1 MIYFD
6 HNATTPVDPE
16 VVAAMVPFF
25 TRHYANPSSPHSLAR
40 APALAIDSARAA
52 AARLLG
58 CDSDHLT
65 FTSGGTESAATAIA
79 SALAARPG
87 RTGILL
93 SAVEHAAVRGW
104 SERLAGQGYT
114 VQEIPVLPTG
124 ALDLDAL
131 RILLTDRIALVA
143 VMLANNETGV
153 LYPVAEVARLAH
165 AQGALMLTD
174 AVQAIGKIP
183 VNLTDLAADY
193 SFSSGHKL
201 NAVKGLGVMYAR
213 DPRSVVPLLTGGD
226 QEFGRRP
233 GTEPVPLI
241 AGLGE
246 ACRLAGDWLAGG
258 GPADQAAR
266 RDGFEAWV
274 DAALADVVVLG
285 RDQPRL
291 PNTTLLLV
299 RGVEVEALLARL
311 DLAGIACS
319 SGSACASGAHEPSHV
334 IRALGFGPADG
345 APLRISAGR
354 ATTDADYAALR
365 TALADALVA
374 LRR

>member
-1 MIYFD
+1 MRYFD

-40 APALAIDSARAA
+40 APALAIDSARTA
-52 AARLLG
+52 AARLVG
-58 CDSDHLT
+58 VDPDQVT
-65 FTSGGTESAATAIA
+65 FTSGGTESAALAVA

-87 RTGILL
+87 RTGILF

-104 SERLAGQGYT
+104 SDRLSQRGYT
-114 VQEIPVLPTG
+114 VQEIPVTPNG
-124 ALDLDAL
+124 AVDLDAL
-131 RILLTDRIALVA
+131 RALLSDRIALVA

-153 LYPVAEVARLAH
+153 IYPAAEVARLAH
-165 AQGALMLTD
+165 AQGALVVTD
-174 AVQAIGKIP
+174 TVQAIGKIP

-193 SFSSGHKL
+193 AFCSGHKI
-201 NAVKGLGVMYAR
+201 NASKGLGFLFAR
-213 DPRSVVPLLTGGD
+213 DPRAVVPQLAGGD

-246 ACRLAGDWLAGG
+246 ACRLAEGWLAGN
-258 GPADQAAR
+258 GPAGQAAR
-266 RDGFEAWV
+266 RDAFEAWV
-274 DAALADVVVLG
+274 VEALAGVVVLG

-291 PNTTLLLV
+291 PNTSMLLV
-299 RGVEVEALLARL
+299 RGVEVEPLLARL
-311 DLAGIACS
+311 DLEGIACS

-334 IRALGFGPADG
+334 IRAMGFRASDG

-354 ATTDADYAALR
+354 TTTDDDYAALR
-365 TALADALVA
+365 SALAAALAA
-374 LRR
+374 LRG